1 MNDGQAGD
9 ARANGGA
16 LKLRAEDA
24 EDLRVIAACLQDA
37 LISLSDVRFEA
48 AEHRFILV
56 ANRFRWE
63 NCTETADMPVQAL
76 DDPPA
81 ADPAFNPACASYERV
96 NCGICF
102 ENVAQVRRRGF
113 DPRDRGR
120 ILELLTMDV
129 ETGAE
134 GSGAAVILV
143 FSGGAAIRLEGQ
155 NITCRVGDI
164 GDPWPTQWR
173 PYHPAD
179 QTA

>member
-1 MNDGQAGD
+1 MSEDRADG
-9 ARANGGA
+9 RA

-37 LISLSDVRFEA
+37 LISLSDVKFEA
-48 AEHRFILV
+48 NDQRFILV

-63 NCTETADMPVQAL
+63 NCTETAEMPVQ
-76 DDPPA
+76 PVA
-81 ADPAFNPACASYERV
+81 AEPVPDIAFASCANYERV

-120 ILELLTMDV
+120 ILELLTMEV

-134 GSGAAVILV
+134 GGGSAVILV
-143 FSGGAAIRLEGQ
+143 FSGGAAIRLEGD

>member
-1 MNDGQAGD
+1 VSPAGS
-9 ARANGGA
+9 NGGA

-24 EDLRVIAACLQDA
+24 EDLRVIAACLQDS
-37 LISLSDVRFEA
+37 LISLSDVKFDA
-48 AEHRFILV
+48 NDHRFVLV

-63 NCTETADMPVQAL
+63 NCSESADMPVHSG
-76 DDPPA
+76 DGDPVP
-81 ADPAFNPACASYERV
+81 DPVFAACANYERV

-120 ILELLTMDV
+120 ILELLTMEV
-129 ETGAE
+129 E
-134 GSGAAVILV
+134 SGAAGGGSAVILV
-143 FSGGAAIRLEGQ
+143 FAGGAAIRLEGE